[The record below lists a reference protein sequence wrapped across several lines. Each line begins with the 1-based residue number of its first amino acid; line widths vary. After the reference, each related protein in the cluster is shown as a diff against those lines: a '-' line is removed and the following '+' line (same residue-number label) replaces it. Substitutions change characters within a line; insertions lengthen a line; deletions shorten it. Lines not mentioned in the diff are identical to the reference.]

1 MTKELWNNDIKGFTE
16 TQTKPSDSTFTIIEK
31 LNLFNINFD
40 DNENKFL
47 SLVSEY
53 RNDVVV

>member
-1 MTKELWNNDIKGFTE
+1 MFTE

-40 DNENKFL
+40 NNENKFL